1 MESRTLS
8 ENHQRI
14 LELVRDLRFT
24 DREQLTA
31 LMADKLKENGTEFAL
46 RSLVARG
53 YLSKN
58 LRNAN
63 SPRATEGISRKRIV
77 YYLAE
82 NGRTHFGFTERQR
95 QVFNWKVARAGA
107 DMADLAHEVGISWFH
122 TLGLLGHR
130 DKLWDLVFK
139 RGKHLGFGE
148 EHHRHTPDSLAV
160 FSSETGTY
168 RRYVEYVHKAKI
180 ALSVRHAVRYYKA
193 FQEEAI
199 EGRVVW
205 ITRQYDKMRSLRAA
219 IHEAVPEAG
228 DYFLFVAQENVALDP
243 TQLLKPIF
251 ATTDNAALALFP
263 SRKSEKAV
271 ALRHASPPT
280 VPQLANDLS

>member
-1 MESRTLS
+1 MTTLS
-8 ENHQRI
+8 SNHQRI

-31 LMADKLKENGTEFAL
+31 LMADKLKENGTETAL
-46 RSLVARG
+46 RYLVRDG

-58 LRNAN
+58 LRNAH
-63 SPRATEGISRKRIV
+63 SSRAAEGISRKRIV

-82 NGRTHFGFTERQR
+82 KGRTYFGFTEHQR
-95 QVFNWKVARAGA
+95 QVFSWKVARAGA

-130 DKLWDLVFK
+130 DRLWDLVFK

-160 FSSETGTY
+160 FSSQTGTY
-168 RRYVEYVHKAKI
+168 RRYVEYVHKAKL

-193 FQEEAI
+193 FQEGEI

-205 ITRQYDKMRSLRAA
+205 ITKKTEKMRALRAA
-219 IHEAVPEAG
+219 IAEEVPEAG
-228 DYFLFVAQENVALDP
+228 DFFLFVAQENVALDP

-251 ATTDNAALALFP
+251 VTTDKAPLALFP

-271 ALRHASPPT
+271 A
-280 VPQLANDLS
+280 